1 VTGVSFWF
9 GQLGGMPEPRPALEG
24 SVEADVCIV
33 GGGYTGLWTAYEL
46 RRADPSLEVVVLE
59 REVAG
64 FGASGRN
71 GGWVLGVVS
80 GSRAG
85 WIERG
90 GPEGALALER
100 AIQATVDEV
109 GRVVAAEGIGCD
121 FVKGG
126 TLVVAQSELELE
138 RLRAQHADDRALG
151 LDEEDSVLLDAAAL
165 AERVHVR
172 GGTGGLFSP
181 HCARVQP
188 AKLVRGLVEAAERN
202 GATIYEQTPVLGI
215 EPGRARSPAG
225 EVRARWIVRATE
237 AYTANLPG
245 LRRVLAPVNS
255 AMIATE
261 PLPADAWREL
271 GWDGCETM
279 LDGRRLYTYL
289 QRTADGRIALGG
301 RGVPYLYGSRT
312 AREDAP
318 PPETVEGLR
327 RRLVD
332 LFGTAADVGVAG
344 AWQGVLGVS
353 RTWRPAVGID
363 AARGLAWAGGYAGDG
378 VAASNLAARTLRDLL
393 LGADTELTRLPWV
406 GPPER
411 AWEPEPLRYAGI
423 HAVHR
428 LLRAADRVERR
439 TGRPSRLGEVAVTIS
454 GRGH

>member
-1 VTGVSFWF
+1 MSVSFWF
-9 GQLGGMPEPRPALEG
+9 EQLGGMPEPREPLEG
-24 SVEADVCIV
+24 RVEADVCVV

-90 GPEGALALER
+90 GRDGALALER
-100 AIQATVDEV
+100 AIHATVDEV
-109 GRVVAAEGIGCD
+109 GGVVEAEGIDCD

-126 TLVVAQSELELE
+126 TLVVAQSDLELD
-138 RLRAQHADDRALG
+138 RLRAQHAEDREFGLG
-151 LDEEDSVLLDAAAL
+151 EEDSLLLDAAGL
-165 AERVHVR
+165 ATRVRVQ
-172 GGTGGLFSP
+172 GGVGGLFSP
-181 HCARVQP
+181 HCGRVQP
-188 AKLVRGLVEAAERN
+188 AKLVRGLAEAVERR
-202 GATIYEQTPVLGI
+202 GSTIYEQTPVLGI
-215 EPGRARSPAG
+215 EPGRAWSSAG

-261 PLPADAWREL
+261 PLPADVWREV
-271 GWDGCETM
+271 GWEGCETM

-312 AREDAP
+312 AREEAP
-318 PPETVEGLR
+318 PAATIEALCQRVL
-327 RRLVD
+327 D
-332 LFGTAADVGVAG
+332 LFGPAVDVGVAG

-353 RTWRPAVGID
+353 RTWRPAVGVD
-363 AARGLAWAGGYAGDG
+363 RARGLAWAGGYAGDG
-378 VAASNLAARTLRDLL
+378 VAASNLAGRTLRDLL

-411 AWEPEPLRYAGI
+411 SWEPEPFRYAGI

-428 LLRAADRVERR
+428 LLRAADRAELR
-439 TGRPSRLGEVAVTIS
+439 TGRPSRLGDVAVTIS

>member
-1 VTGVSFWF
+1 MSVSFWF
-9 GQLGGMPEPRPALEG
+9 DRLGGMPEPRPALEG
-24 SVEADVCIV
+24 SVDADVCIL

-46 RRADPSLEVVVLE
+46 RRADPTLEVVVLE

-80 GSRAG
+80 GSREG

-90 GPEGALALER
+90 GHAGALALER
-100 AIQATVDEV
+100 AIHATVDEV
-109 GRVVAAEGIGCD
+109 GRVVQAEGIDCD

-138 RLRAQHADDRALG
+138 RLRARHAADREFG
-151 LDEEDSVLLDAAAL
+151 LDERDSVLLDAEAL
-165 AERVHVR
+165 ARRVHVR
-172 GGTGGLFSP
+172 GGVGALFSP

-188 AKLVRGLVEAAERN
+188 AKLVRGLAEAAERA
-202 GATIYEQTPVLGI
+202 GATIYERTAAVAI
-215 EPGRARSPAG
+215 EPGRVPTAGG

-261 PLPADAWREL
+261 PLSAGAWEEL
-271 GWDGCETM
+271 GWSGYETM

-318 PPETVEGLR
+318 PPETVASLR
-327 RRLVD
+327 RRLRD
-332 LFGTAADVGVAG
+332 LFGDAADVGVAG
-344 AWQGVLGVS
+344 AWQGVLGVT

-393 LGADTELTRLPWV
+393 LGTDSELTRLPWV

-411 AWEPEPLRYAGI
+411 VWEPEPLRYAGI
-423 HAVHR
+423 HTVHR
-428 LLRAADRVERR
+428 LLRAADKVERR
-439 TGRPSRLGEVAVTIS
+439 TGRPSRLGDVAVTIS

>member
-1 VTGVSFWF
+1 MSVSFWF
-9 GQLGGMPEPRPALEG
+9 QQLGGMPEPRPPLEG
-24 SVEADVCIV
+24 RVEADVCVV

-71 GGWVLGVVS
+71 GGWVVGIVS

-90 GPEGALALER
+90 GPSGALALER

-109 GRVVAAEGIGCD
+109 GRVVEAEGIDCG

-126 TLVVAQSELELE
+126 TLVVAQSELELQ
-138 RLRAQHADDRALG
+138 RLREQHTGDLDFGLG
-151 LDEEDSVLLDAAAL
+151 AEDSVLLDAAAL

-172 GGTGGLFSP
+172 GGTGALFSP

-188 AKLVRGLVEAAERN
+188 AKLVRGLAEATERA
-202 GATIYEQTPVLGI
+202 GATIYEQTEVLGI
-215 EPGRARSPAG
+215 EPGRAWSSAG

-301 RGVPYLYGSRT
+301 RGVPYLYGSQT
-312 AREDAP
+312 AREEAP
-318 PPETVEGLR
+318 PRETVESLR

-332 LFGTAADVGVAG
+332 LFGRAADVGVAG

-363 AARGLAWAGGYAGDG
+363 AAQGLAWAGGYAGDG
-378 VAASNLAARTLRDLL
+378 VAASNLAGRTLRDLL

-411 AWEPEPLRYAGI
+411 SWEPEPLRYAGI

-428 LLRAADRVERR
+428 LLRAADRAERR
-439 TGRPSRLGEVAVTIS
+439 TGKTSRLGEVAVTIS

>member
-1 VTGVSFWF
+1 VNVSFWF
-9 GQLGGMPEPRPALEG
+9 EQLGGMPEPRPALEG

-46 RRADPSLEVVVLE
+46 RRTDPSLEVVVLE

-71 GGWVLGVVS
+71 GGWVFGELS

-90 GPEGALALER
+90 GRDGALALER
-100 AIQATVDEV
+100 AIQRTVDEV
-109 GRVVAAEGIGCD
+109 GRVVAEEGIDCGY
-121 FVKGG
+121 VKGG
-126 TLVVAQSELELE
+126 TLTVAQSELELA
-138 RLRAQHADDRALG
+138 RLRAQHASDRELG
-151 LDEEDSVLLDAAAL
+151 LGEDDSVLLDADGL
-165 AERVHVR
+165 AERVR
-172 GGTGGLFSP
+172 IQGGAGALFSP

-188 AKLVRGLVEAAERN
+188 AKLVRGLSDAAERA
-202 GATIYEQTPVLGI
+202 GATIYEQTPALAL
-215 EPGRARSPAG
+215 EPGRVPTPAG
-225 EVRARWIVRATE
+225 EVRARWVVRATE
-237 AYTANLPG
+237 AYTADLPG
-245 LRRVLAPVNS
+245 LHRVLAPVNS

-261 PLPADAWREL
+261 PLPAEAWHEL
-271 GWDGCETM
+271 GWERRETM

-312 AREDAP
+312 AREAAP
-318 PPETVEGLR
+318 PEATVEALR
-327 RRLVD
+327 SRLRE
-332 LFGTAADVGVAG
+332 LFGPAADVGVAG

-353 RTWRPAVGID
+353 RTWRPSVGID

-411 AWEPEPLRYAGI
+411 TWEPEPMRYAGI
-423 HAVHR
+423 RTVHR
-428 LLRAADRVERR
+428 LLGAADRVERR
-439 TGRPSRLGEVAVTIS
+439 TGRPSRLAGVAETIS
-454 GRGH
+454 GRGR

>member
-1 VTGVSFWF
+1 MSVSFWF
-9 GQLGGMPEPRPALEG
+9 EQLGGMPDPRPPLDG
-24 SVEADVCIV
+24 RVEADVCVI

-80 GSRAG
+80 GSRSG

-90 GPEGALALER
+90 GRDGALRLER
-100 AIQATVDEV
+100 AIRATVDEV
-109 GRVVAAEGIGCD
+109 GAVVEEEAIDCD

-126 TLVVAQSELELE
+126 TLVVAQSTLELD
-138 RLRAQHADDRALG
+138 RLRIQHAEDREFGLG
-151 LDEEDSVLLDAAAL
+151 EEDGALLDAAGL
-165 AERVHVR
+165 ADRVRVQ
-172 GGTGGLFSP
+172 GGLGGLFSP
-181 HCARVQP
+181 HCGRVQP
-188 AKLVRGLVEAAERN
+188 AKLVRGLADAVERR
-202 GATIYEQTPVLGI
+202 GATIYEQTPVVGI
-215 EPGRARSPAG
+215 EPGRARSSTG

-261 PLPADAWREL
+261 PLSADAWREV

-312 AREDAP
+312 AREEVP
-318 PPETVEGLR
+318 PAATIEGLR
-327 RRLVD
+327 QRLLD
-332 LFGTAADVGVAG
+332 LFGPAAEVGVAG

-393 LGADTELTRLPWV
+393 VGADTELTRLPWV

-411 AWEPEPLRYAGI
+411 SWEPEPFRYAGI

-428 LLRAADRVERR
+428 LLRAADRVEHR
-439 TGRPSRLGEVAVTIS
+439 TGRRSRLGDVAVTMS
-454 GRGH
+454 GRGR